1 MSSSPLIDQAMAASL
16 GPGSVAE
23 LAFGSKI
30 VAAGMGIGVTAL
42 STAIFPHFA
51 RMTAKSDW
59 RGVRQSLRLYSR
71 LTLAVAVPATVL
83 IVVFSTSIVRL
94 VFERGQFSAADT
106 QAVAHVQALYA
117 LQIPFYILGIMGVQL
132 LHAVSANRILM
143 WISIANFFTNIVGNY
158 VFMRY
163 WGVAGIALAT
173 AIVYLLSMTAIL
185 YAVSTRLAALER
197 QPSELLA
204 SAQSGGVK
212 A

>member
-1 MSSSPLIDQAMAASL
+1 M
-16 GPGSVAE
+16 
-23 LAFGSKI
+23 
-30 VAAGMGIGVTAL
+30 
-42 STAIFPHFA
+42 
-51 RMTAKSDW
+51 
-59 RGVRQSLRLYSR
+59 
-71 LTLAVAVPATVL
+71 
-83 IVVFSTSIVRL
+83 
-94 VFERGQFSAADT
+94 
-106 QAVAHVQALYA
+106 
-117 LQIPFYILGIMGVQL
+117 QIPFYILGIMGVQL